1 MLGSTHCLHCIPDEY
16 YDYRRVPPGRVT
28 LNAIMPTTE
37 WNGGG
42 TMADVVV
49 VGSGIAGLFV
59 ATRCARAG
67 LSTLVVTKKNLSDSS
82 TNWAQGGIA
91 AAMSNTDYD
100 AHISDTIEAGCGL
113 SDPIIVEMVI
123 REASDRI
130 EDLISSGVQ
139 FDKDEDGFD
148 LTIEGGHSSRRI
160 LHSKDATGAEIER
173 ALIVEARN
181 SSNLEL
187 LEDNMAVDLILEGKS
202 AEIKR
207 IVGIWILTQDG
218 VVQTVP
224 AQAVIIATGGAG
236 HIYRQTTNPPVAT
249 GDGIAMAHRAGAKV
263 RDLEFVQFHP
273 TALAL
278 SGERPFLI
286 SEALR
291 GHGAVLMTTENRVK
305 WEKGGG
311 DPVQYSFMI
320 NHDSRGSL
328 ATRDIVAR
336 AADQEMKRTGENCV
350 WLVTSHLEKQE
361 LQERFPT
368 IQSRLNMHGL
378 ELGIDALPVAPA
390 AHYMVGGISVDE
402 NGLARQCP
410 ACSNDVQYPGLYAI
424 GEVACTGLHGANRLA
439 SNSLLEAVVFSHRCA
454 EHVIENVTAGE
465 GEVTLPEWRAD
476 GLSSL
481 VEHAPLKSDRIAL
494 QSTMTDD
501 VGLVKRNARLQ
512 RAQRRLDFLREE
524 VDRIWRGSLPTR
536 EVIELR
542 NMIHVSR
549 LITSAAINR
558 KENVGLHH
566 NLDCD

>member
-1 MLGSTHCLHCIPDEY
+1 M
-16 YDYRRVPPGRVT
+16 
-28 LNAIMPTTE
+28 E
-37 WNGGG
+37 WGG

-91 AAMSNTDYD
+91 AAMSNTDYK
-100 AHISDTIEAGCGL
+100 AHIKDTIEAGCGL
-113 SDPIIVEMVI
+113 SDPEIVEMVI

-130 EDLISSGVQ
+130 DDLISSGVQ
-139 FDKDEDGFD
+139 FDSNADGFD
-148 LTIEGGHSSRRI
+148 LAIEGGHSSRRI

-173 ALIVEARN
+173 ALIVEARA
-181 SSNLEL
+181 SPNLEL
-187 LEDNMAVDLILEGKS
+187 LESHMAVDLILREKS
-202 AEIKR
+202 SEIKH
-207 IVGIWILTQDG
+207 IAGIWTLTQEG
-218 VVQTVP
+218 VVRTIP
-224 AQAVIIATGGAG
+224 AQAIIIATGGAG

-249 GDGIAMAHRAGAKV
+249 GDGIAMAHRAGASV

-278 SGERPFLI
+278 SDERPFLI
-286 SEALR
+286 TEALR
-291 GHGAVLMTTENRVK
+291 GHGAVIMTSEDIVK
-305 WEKGGG
+305 WKVEGG
-311 DPVQYSFMI
+311 DPAQHSFMLE
-320 NHDSRGSL
+320 HDSRGSL

-350 WLVTSHLEKQE
+350 WLITSHLDKKEIQD
-361 LQERFPT
+361 RFPT
-368 IQSRLNMHGL
+368 IQSRLEKNGL

-402 NGLARQCP
+402 NGLAMQNSTS
-410 ACSNDVQYPGLYAI
+410 SNDIQYTGLYAI

-454 EHVIENVTAGE
+454 EHVIKNVTKG
-465 GEVTLPEWRAD
+465 GSQIDLPEWRAE
-476 GLSSL
+476 GLSTL
-481 VEHAPLKSDRIAL
+481 IEHSPLRSDRIAL

-501 VGLVKRNARLQ
+501 VGLVKRNVRLQ
-512 RAQRRLDFLREE
+512 RAQRRLEFLREE

-536 EVIELR
+536 EVVELR

-549 LITSAAINR
+549 LVTSAAINR
-558 KENVGLHH
+558 RVNVGLHH

>member
-1 MLGSTHCLHCIPDEY
+1 
-16 YDYRRVPPGRVT
+16 
-28 LNAIMPTTE
+28 
-37 WNGGG
+37 
-42 TMADVVV
+42 MADVVV

-100 AHISDTIEAGCGL
+100 AHIADTIEAGCGL
-113 SDPIIVEMVI
+113 SDPRIVEMVI

-130 EDLISSGVQ
+130 EDLIASGVQ
-139 FDKDEDGFD
+139 FDTNEDGFD
-148 LTIEGGHSSRRI
+148 LAMEGGHSSRRI

-173 ALIVEARN
+173 ALIVEARA
-181 SSNLEL
+181 SPNLEL
-187 LEDNMAVDLILEGKS
+187 LEDHMAVDLILADKN

-207 IVGIWILTQDG
+207 ISGIWVLTPTG
-218 VVQTVP
+218 EVRTIS
-224 AQAVIIATGGAG
+224 AQAIIIAAGGAG
-236 HIYRQTTNPPVAT
+236 HIYRQTTNPSVAT

-278 SGERPFLI
+278 YGERPFLI

-291 GHGAVLMTTENRVK
+291 GHGAILMTSENMVELK
-305 WEKGGG
+305 NGGG
-311 DPVQYSFMI
+311 EPAQYSFMLH
-320 NHDSRGSL
+320 HDPRGSL

-336 AADQEMKRTGENCV
+336 AADQVMKKTGENCV
-350 WLVTSHLEKQE
+350 WLVTSHLDSQE
-361 LQERFPT
+361 IQERFPT
-368 IQSRLNMHGL
+368 IQSRLKTHGL
-378 ELGIDALPVAPA
+378 TLGIDALPVAPA

-402 NGLARQCP
+402 NGLAKQCP
-410 ACSNDVQYPGLYAI
+410 ACSNEVQYPGLYSI

-454 EHVIENVTAGE
+454 EHVIANVTAGE
-465 GEVTLPEWRAD
+465 GEMSLPEWRAD

-549 LITSAAINR
+549 LVTSAAINR
-558 KENVGLHH
+558 KENIGLHH

>member
-1 MLGSTHCLHCIPDEY
+1 
-16 YDYRRVPPGRVT
+16 V
-28 LNAIMPTTE
+28 
-37 WNGGG
+37 
-42 TMADVVV
+42 ADVVV

-91 AAMSNTDYD
+91 AAMSNTDYE
-100 AHISDTIEAGCGL
+100 AHIDDTIEAGCGL
-113 SDPIIVEMVI
+113 SDPKIVEMVV

-130 EDLISSGVQ
+130 DDLITSGVQ
-139 FDKDEDGFD
+139 FDSNEDGFD
-148 LTIEGGHSSRRI
+148 LTIEGGHTSRRI

-173 ALIVEARN
+173 ALIIEARA
-181 SSNLEL
+181 SPNLEL
-187 LEDNMAVDLILEGKS
+187 LESHMAVDLILKDKS
-202 AEIKR
+202 SEIKQ
-207 IVGIWILTQDG
+207 VSGIWVLTPEG
-218 VVQTVP
+218 VVKTIP
-224 AQAVIIATGGAG
+224 AQAIIIAAGGAG

-291 GHGAVLMTTENRVK
+291 GHGAILMSSEDLQK
-305 WEKGGG
+305 WGSKGG
-311 DPVQYSFMI
+311 DPTPYSFML

-336 AADQEMKRTGENCV
+336 AADQVMKESGENCV
-350 WLVTSHLEKQE
+350 WLVTSHLDKQE
-361 LQERFPT
+361 VQERFPT
-368 IQSRLNMHGL
+368 IQARLQKHGL
-378 ELGIDALPVAPA
+378 ELGGEPLPVAPA

-410 ACSNDVQYPGLYAI
+410 TCSNEIQYPGLYAI

-439 SNSLLEAVVFSHRCA
+439 SNSLLEAVVFSNRCA
-454 EHVIENVTAGE
+454 DHVIANIPPSKDELV
-465 GEVTLPEWRAD
+465 LPEWRAD
-476 GLSSL
+476 GLSTL
-481 VEHAPLKSDRIAL
+481 VEHAPLMSDRIAL

-501 VGLVKRNARLQ
+501 VGLVKRDARLQ
-512 RAQRRLDFLREE
+512 RAQRRLEFLREE
-524 VDRIWRGSLPTR
+524 VDRIWRGSLPTQ
-536 EVIELR
+536 EVVELR
-542 NMIHVSR
+542 NMVHVSR
-549 LITSAAINR
+549 LVTSAAINR
-558 KENVGLHH
+558 KENVGLHF
-566 NLDCD
+566 NLDRN

>member
-1 MLGSTHCLHCIPDEY
+1 
-16 YDYRRVPPGRVT
+16 
-28 LNAIMPTTE
+28 
-37 WNGGG
+37 
-42 TMADVVV
+42 MADVVV

-91 AAMSNTDYD
+91 AAMSNTDYE
-100 AHISDTIEAGCGL
+100 AHIKDTIEAGCGL
-113 SDPIIVEMVI
+113 SDPKIVEMVV

-130 EDLISSGVQ
+130 DDLIASGVE
-139 FDKDEDGFD
+139 FDSNEDGFD
-148 LTIEGGHSSRRI
+148 LAIEGGHSSRRI

-173 ALIVEARN
+173 ALIVEARE
-181 SSNLEL
+181 SPNLQL
-187 LEDNMAVDLILEGKS
+187 LESHMAVDLILKEKS
-202 AEIKR
+202 SEIKQ
-207 IVGIWILTQDG
+207 ISGIWVLTPEG
-218 VVQTVP
+218 VVETIP
-224 AQAVIIATGGAG
+224 AQAIIIAAGGAG
-236 HIYRQTTNPPVAT
+236 QIYRQTTNPSVAT

-273 TALAL
+273 TALAI

-291 GHGAVLMTTENRVK
+291 GHGAILMTSENIAK
-305 WEKGGG
+305 WRLVGGEPG
-311 DPVQYSFMI
+311 PHSFML

-336 AADQEMKRTGENCV
+336 ATDQEMKKTNPYEKCV
-350 WLVTSHLEKQE
+350 WLVTSHLDKKEI
-361 LQERFPT
+361 QERFPT
-368 IQSRLNMHGL
+368 IQARLQNHGL
-378 ELGIDALPVAPA
+378 ELGGAPLPVAPA

-410 ACSNDVQYPGLYAI
+410 TCSNEIQYPGLYAI

-439 SNSLLEAVVFSHRCA
+439 SNSLLEAVVFSNRCA
-454 EHVIENVTAGE
+454 EHVIENISPSE
-465 GEVTLPEWRAD
+465 NEISLPEWRAD
-476 GLSSL
+476 GLSTL
-481 VEHAPLKSDRIAL
+481 IEHPPLGRDRIVI

-501 VGLVKRNARLQ
+501 VGLVKRDARLQ
-512 RAQRRLDFLREE
+512 RAQRRLEFLRQE
-524 VDRIWRGSLPTR
+524 VDRIWRGCLPTQ
-536 EVIELR
+536 EIVELR

-549 LITSAAINR
+549 LVTSAAINR
-558 KENVGLHH
+558 KENVGLHY

>member
-1 MLGSTHCLHCIPDEY
+1 MVDI
-16 YDYRRVPPGRVT
+16 
-28 LNAIMPTTE
+28 
-37 WNGGG
+37 
-42 TMADVVV
+42 VV

-67 LSTLVVTKKNLSDSS
+67 LSTLVVTKKNISDSS

-91 AAMSNTDYD
+91 AAMSNTDLE
-100 AHISDTIEAGCGL
+100 AHINDTIEAGCGL
-113 SDPIIVEMVI
+113 SQPEIVEMVVK
-123 REASDRI
+123 EAASRI
-130 EDLISSGVQ
+130 DDLISSGVQ
-139 FDKDEDGFD
+139 FDSDDMGFD
-148 LTIEGGHSSRRI
+148 LAIEGGHSSRRI
-160 LHSKDATGAEIER
+160 LHAKDATGAEIER
-173 ALIVEARN
+173 ALIVEARA
-181 SSNLEL
+181 SPNLEM
-187 LEDNMAVDLILEGKS
+187 LESHMAVDIILKGKN
-202 AEIKR
+202 AEIKG
-207 IVGIWILTQDG
+207 IAGIWVLAPDG
-218 VVQTVP
+218 EVRTIP
-224 AQAVIIATGGAG
+224 TQAVIIATGGAG

-249 GDGIAMAHRAGAKV
+249 GDGIAMAHRAGALV

-273 TALAL
+273 TALVL

-291 GHGAVLMTTENRVK
+291 GHGAVLMTTDDIVK
-305 WEKGGG
+305 WSDEGGG
-311 DPVQYSFMI
+311 PAQFSFMLK
-320 NHDSRGSL
+320 HDSRGSL

-350 WLVTSHLEKQE
+350 WLVTSHLEKEQ

-368 IQSRLNMHGL
+368 IHARLQTHGL
-378 ELGIDALPVAPA
+378 ELGVDALPVGPA

-402 NGLARQCP
+402 NGLSRQRP
-410 ACSNDVQYPGLYAI
+410 SCSDEIQYPGLYAI
-424 GEVACTGLHGANRLA
+424 GEAACTGLHGANRLA

-454 EHVIENVTAGE
+454 EHVIANFSNSTEKTE
-465 GEVTLPEWRAD
+465 LPKWRAD
-476 GLSSL
+476 GLPNL
-481 VEHAPLKSDRIAL
+481 VEHIPLRSDRIAL

-512 RAQRRLDFLREE
+512 RAQRRLELLREE
-524 VDRIWRGSLPTR
+524 VDRIWRGSLPTQ

-549 LITSAAINR
+549 LVTAAALNR

>member
-1 MLGSTHCLHCIPDEY
+1 
-16 YDYRRVPPGRVT
+16 
-28 LNAIMPTTE
+28 
-37 WNGGG
+37 
-42 TMADVVV
+42 MADVVV

-91 AAMSNTDYD
+91 AAMSNTDYE
-100 AHISDTIEAGCGL
+100 AHIKDTIEAGCGL
-113 SDPIIVEMVI
+113 SDPKIVEMVV

-130 EDLISSGVQ
+130 DDLIASGVE
-139 FDKDEDGFD
+139 FDSNEDGFD

-173 ALIVEARN
+173 ALIVEARE
-181 SSNLEL
+181 SPNLQL
-187 LEDNMAVDLILEGKS
+187 LESHMAVDLILKEKS
-202 AEIKR
+202 AEIKQ
-207 IVGIWILTQDG
+207 ISGIWVLTPEG
-218 VVQTVP
+218 VVETIP
-224 AQAVIIATGGAG
+224 AQAIIIAAGGAG

-249 GDGIAMAHRAGAKV
+249 GDGIAMAHRAGARV

-286 SEALR
+286 SEVLR
-291 GHGAVLMTTENRVK
+291 GHGAILMTSENLEE
-305 WEKGGG
+305 WDSKGGE
-311 DPVQYSFMI
+311 PAPHSFML

-336 AADQEMKRTGENCV
+336 AADQEMKKTGENCI
-350 WLVTSHLEKQE
+350 WLVTSHLEKDEIQ
-361 LQERFPT
+361 QRFPT
-368 IQSRLNMHGL
+368 IQARLEKHGL
-378 ELGIDALPVAPA
+378 ELGGSPLPVAPA

-410 ACSNDVQYPGLYAI
+410 TCSDEIQYPGLYAI

-454 EHVIENVTAGE
+454 EHVIENVTPSKQE
-465 GEVTLPEWRAD
+465 NSLPDWRAD
-476 GLSSL
+476 GLSTL
-481 VEHAPLKSDRIAL
+481 IEHAPLRSDRIAL

-512 RAQRRLDFLREE
+512 RAQRRLEFLREE
-524 VDRIWRGSLPTR
+524 VDRIWRRCQPTQ
-536 EVIELR
+536 EVVELR

-549 LITSAAINR
+549 LVTSAAINR
-558 KENVGLHH
+558 KENVGLHF